1 MGGCRSLGEA
11 GQGLARKSSLT
22 YLTARFDVDTQTGR
36 KPDLSE
42 VATDMRTTRNTGSSR
57 TFQRRMAYKGTS
69 SIILF
74 QTVCN
79 QQGKKGLTKAENV
92 EICDEGDLLSVL
104 LQEEIAFL
112 IDERRDKE
120 VKDIFNNKMG
130 VIPGGVLPYMGY
142 IGMCRCEGYGFQAVY
157 SKIGYINQSVW
168 L

>member
-1 MGGCRSLGEA
+1 MGGCISLGEA

>member
-1 MGGCRSLGEA
+1 MPPTKKLPKSPSGVCKFEA
-11 GQGLARKSSLT
+11 SGWVAEEVKGRREKLVRVSEKVKS

-79 QQGKKGLTKAENV
+79 QQEKKG
-92 EICDEGDLLSVL
+92 
-104 LQEEIAFL
+104 
-112 IDERRDKE
+112 
-120 VKDIFNNKMG
+120 
-130 VIPGGVLPYMGY
+130 
-142 IGMCRCEGYGFQAVY
+142 
-157 SKIGYINQSVW
+157 
-168 L
+168 